1 MKPPPVWV
9 FDANV
14 IISEPLNAQGPP
26 GRIIEALLRGDVVLA
41 WDNRILA
48 EYREVLLREKFSFK
62 PGQVAG
68 LLDEFSFHE
77 QVNSKPWK
85 AKVSPDPWE
94 TPFLESA
101 HPLDEPVLVIG
112 NTKHFPSDPCTG
124 IRILSSQHARNE

>member
-9 FDANV
+9 FNANV
-14 IISEPLNAQGPP
+14 IISGLLNAQGPP

-77 QVNSKPWK
+77 QVNSKPKKGK
-85 AKVSPDPWE
+85 ALPDSWD

-112 NTKHFPSDPCTG
+112 NTKHFPSDPCNS
-124 IRILSSQHARNE
+124 IRILSPQYAWNE

>member
-85 AKVSPDPWE
+85 GKVSPDPWE

-124 IRILSSQHARNE
+124 IRILYPQYAWNE